1 MKITKY
7 SIKLVREVSAEYESI
22 KGMTATNPI
31 VSAEAFEKIFDLS
44 SCPQETL
51 VMLSLDNRNQII
63 GANKISVGGLS
74 STIVEPKN
82 IFQYALLQNAA
93 AIVIAHNH
101 PSGVLEPSNDDIR
114 LTATIEE
121 AGDFLGIQLLD
132 HLILGERNYLSMKE
146 EGIF

>member
-22 KGMTATNPI
+22 KGISATNPI
-31 VSAEAFEKIFDLS
+31 IAAEAFEKIFELS

-74 STIVEPKN
+74 SAVVEPKN

-114 LTATIEE
+114 LTATIEK

-132 HLILGERNYLSMKE
+132 HLILGEKKYYSMKE
-146 EGIF
+146 EGVF